1 MDFHVKD
8 LGVFQL
14 GMLKMGSRHC
24 NILILR
30 LKLLQRS
37 TQDGVAQK
45 DNAMT
50 MKLRVPGSYAD
61 STEENSVQKR
71 T

>member
-8 LGVFQL
+8 LGAFQL

-24 NILILR
+24 NILTLR

-50 MKLRVPGSYAD
+50 MKLRVPGSCVD
-61 STEENSVQKR
+61 STEENSVQER